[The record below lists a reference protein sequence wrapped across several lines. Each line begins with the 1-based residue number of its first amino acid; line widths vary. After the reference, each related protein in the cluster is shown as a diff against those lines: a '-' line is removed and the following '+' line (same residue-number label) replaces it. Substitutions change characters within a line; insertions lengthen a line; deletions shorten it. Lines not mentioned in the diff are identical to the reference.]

1 MEHLFEL
8 YMNRKALSSQ
18 MGEIFWGNFLSGK
31 TSRFS
36 MRNASLEKVTIEVT
50 LPQIEKLLW

>member
-1 MEHLFEL
+1 
-8 YMNRKALSSQ
+8 MNRKALSSE